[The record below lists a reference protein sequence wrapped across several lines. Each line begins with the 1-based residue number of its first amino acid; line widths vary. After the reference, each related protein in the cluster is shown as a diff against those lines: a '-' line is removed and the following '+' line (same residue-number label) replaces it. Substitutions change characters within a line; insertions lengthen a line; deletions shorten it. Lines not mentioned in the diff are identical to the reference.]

1 MSERRG
7 MLRNLHFK
15 GHSATAPRLLK
26 IRVPAS
32 VMAGLKI
39 WSVLLVILYHFCQR
53 CIPCGISTHVEIA
66 HRALEFFIKREGNI
80 NYRQLL
86 LNHQD
91 AFQAG
96 SIYPDAFYPSI
107 CKILI
112 DFIAIGKFHD
122 VSEDTHWSPFLSA
135 SIHYITRN
143 YPQPW
148 EEATEKLVAFLFGI
162 ASHMVA
168 DVSWHSLGIDQGFLK
183 AMGEIDFHGSYSEAH
198 NVGDFGGDV
207 LSQFELDFSYLAS
220 NWYVPVKD
228 LAAIYKEFYGREIIT
243 ESTITD
249 CTYLLFLELHGERL
263 AVAKLFPA
271 YASKSPF
278 MVEKFHEYFLGGV
291 DDMVFWTN
299 NIFELTSHMLE
310 NGTSGCFLPENPLF
324 INCTREHKDNYIRNK
339 QSKHERHKNTTSLL
353 TKTLE
358 KNINYTERGVNF
370 NIESWATNS
379 LRLINRAFATKVWR
393 ALAAAG
399 QKSSKYISKPAA
411 SYFLTSPYARL
422 GWAMIPADLN
432 QDGYEDLVVGA
443 PGYSTLGRVQIGRVY
458 VVYGNQSGLPPE
470 DMDLDGKAD
479 QVLQGHQPSG
489 RFGSAL
495 AVLDFN
501 EDGVPDLAIGAPS
514 VGSQFLTYKGAVY
527 VYFGTEGRG
536 LASQPNVTITCQYS
550 YCNLGWSLLA
560 ADVDGDGNAD
570 LVVGSPYAPGG
581 GQQRGFVVAFYSYFN
596 RSDQGLLSVQDAN
609 WMVKGEEDYAWFG
622 FSLDSCQLENMTL
635 LLIGSPTWKS
645 CAGCDPVSSDVRQSV
660 GKVYGYNP
668 PSTKHWFAVTGD
680 KAMGRMGLSVA
691 SGVMS
696 VAGITRTV
704 LVVGAPTTDSL
715 SRISFISSVLH
726 QAGLVL
732 VYDLTDSTKP
742 SLLSTFSGD
751 RRFSRFG
758 GDIYLSDL
766 DNDGL
771 DEMIVT
777 SPLRTNDMTTILF
790 GGAAGRVYIYNG
802 KQASSGNVTGHCKSW
817 ISPCPEDWAQ
827 YVLISPEE
835 LSRFGSSVITV
846 KSERKKEVVVA
857 AERSSAKARLGG
869 RLFVYSL

>member
-1 MSERRG
+1 
-7 MLRNLHFK
+7 
-15 GHSATAPRLLK
+15 
-26 IRVPAS
+26 
-32 VMAGLKI
+32 MAGLKI
-39 WSVLLVILYHFCQR
+39 WSVLLVILHHFCQR
-53 CIPCGISTHVEIA
+53 CIPSGISTHVEIA
-66 HRALEFFIKREGNI
+66 HRALEFFIKREGNV

-107 CKILI
+107 CKGGI
-112 DFIAIGKFHD
+112 FHD
-122 VSEDTHWSPFLSA
+122 VSEDTHWSPFLNA
-135 SIHYITRN
+135 SIHYIRRN

-148 EEATEKLVAFLFGI
+148 EEATEKLVAFLFGV

-198 NVGDFGGDV
+198 SVGDFGGDV

-228 LAAIYKEFYGREIIT
+228 LAAIYKEFYGREVIT
-243 ESTITD
+243 ESTIAD

-263 AVAKLFPA
+263 AVAKLFPT

-278 MVEKFHEYFLGGV
+278 LVEKFHEYFLGGV
-291 DDMVFWTN
+291 DDMAFWTN
-299 NIFELTSHMLE
+299 NIFELTSHMLQ

-324 INCTREHKDNYIRNK
+324 INCTREHKENYINK

-358 KNINYTERGVNF
+358 KNINYTERGVHF
-370 NIESWATNS
+370 NIQSWATNS
-379 LRLINRAFATKVWR
+379 LHLINRAFATSVWR
-393 ALAAAG
+393 ALAAAH
-399 QKSSKYISKPAA
+399 QKSSKHISKPAA

-422 GWAMIPADLN
+422 GWAMISADLN
-432 QDGYEDLVVGA
+432 QDGCEDLVVGA
-443 PGYSTLGRVQIGRVY
+443 PGYSTLGHVQIGRVY

-470 DMDLDGKAD
+470 DMDLDEKAD

-501 EDGVPDLAIGAPS
+501 VDGVPDLAIGAPS

-527 VYFGTEGRG
+527 IYFGTEGRG
-536 LASQPNVTITCQYS
+536 LASQPNITITCQYS

-560 ADVDGDGNAD
+560 ADVDGDGNGD

-581 GQQRGFVVAFYSYFN
+581 GQQRGFAVAFYSYFN
-596 RSDQGLLSVQDAN
+596 RSDEGLLSVQDAN
-609 WMVKGEEDYAWFG
+609 WMVKGEENYAWFG
-622 FSLDSCQLENMTL
+622 FSLDSCQLENITL

-645 CAGCDPVSSDVRQSV
+645 CAGCNPFSSDVRQSV

-668 PSTKHWFAVTGD
+668 PSTKRWFAVTGD
-680 KAMGRMGLSVA
+680 KAMGRMGLSLA

-704 LVVGAPTTDSL
+704 LVVGAPTADSL

-726 QAGLVL
+726 QAGLAL

-758 GDIYLSDL
+758 GDVYLSDL
-766 DNDGL
+766 DDDGL

-777 SPLRTNDMTTILF
+777 SPLRTNGITTILF

-846 KSERKKEVVVA
+846 KSEGKKEVVVA

-869 RLFVYSL
+869 RLFVYSLLKSSR

>member
-1 MSERRG
+1 
-7 MLRNLHFK
+7 
-15 GHSATAPRLLK
+15 
-26 IRVPAS
+26 
-32 VMAGLKI
+32 MAGAKI
-39 WSVLLVILYHFCQR
+39 HSLLLLILYHCCQR

-66 HRALEFFIKREGNI
+66 HRALEFFIKHEGSV

-96 SIYPDAFYPSI
+96 SIYPDAFYSPI
-107 CKILI
+107 CKRGI
-112 DFIAIGKFHD
+112 FHG
-122 VSEDTHWSPFLSA
+122 VSEDTHWSPFLKA
-135 SIHYITRN
+135 SIDYIRRN

-148 EEATEKLVAFLFGI
+148 EGATEKLVAFLFGI

-168 DVSWHSLGIDQGFLK
+168 DISWHSLGIDQGFLK

-198 NVGDFGGDV
+198 SAGDFGGDV
-207 LSQFELDFSYLAS
+207 VSQFELDFSYLAS

-228 LAAIYKEFYGREIIT
+228 LASIYKEFYGEEIIT

-263 AVAKLFPA
+263 AVGKLFPT

-278 MVEKFHEYFLGGV
+278 LVENLHEYFLGGV
-291 DDMVFWTN
+291 DDMAFWTN

-310 NGTSGCFLPENPLF
+310 NGTSGCYLPENPLF
-324 INCTREHKDNYIRNK
+324 INCKEEHKDNHINK
-339 QSKHERHKNTTSLL
+339 QSKHGHHKNRTSLL
-353 TKTLE
+353 TETLE
-358 KNINYTERGVNF
+358 KNINYTERGVHF
-370 NIESWATNS
+370 NIQSWATNS
-379 LRLINRAFATKVWR
+379 LRLINRIVWR
-393 ALAAAG
+393 ALAATQ
-399 QKSSKYISKPAA
+399 QKSSKNIFKPAA

-422 GWAMIPADLN
+422 GWAMISADLN

-443 PGYSTLGRVQIGRVY
+443 PGYSTMGHVQIGRVY

-470 DMDLDGKAD
+470 DMDLDRKAD
-479 QVLQGHQPSG
+479 QVLQGHQLSG

-596 RSDQGLLSVQDAN
+596 RSDQGTLSVQDAN
-609 WMVKGEEDYAWFG
+609 WMVEGEENYAWFG
-622 FSLDSCQLENMTL
+622 FSLDSCQLENITL

-645 CAGCDPVSSDVRQSV
+645 CASCNPFSSDVRQSV

-668 PSTKHWFAVTGD
+668 PSTERWFAVTGE
-680 KAMGRMGLSVA
+680 KEMGRMGLSLA

-696 VAGITRTV
+696 VAGTARRV
-704 LVVGAPTTDSL
+704 LVVGAPTADSL
-715 SRISFISSVLH
+715 SRMSFMSSVLH
-726 QAGLVL
+726 QAGLAL

-742 SLLSTFSGD
+742 ALLSTFSGD

-758 GDIYLSDL
+758 GDVYLSDL

-777 SPLRTNDMTTILF
+777 SPLRTNGIMMLF

-802 KQASSGNVTGHCKSW
+802 KQASWGNVTGHCKSW
-817 ISPCPEDWAQ
+817 VSPCPEDWAQ

-835 LSRFGSSVITV
+835 QSRFGSSVITV

>member
-1 MSERRG
+1 MS
-7 MLRNLHFK
+7 LFLPFI
-15 GHSATAPRLLK
+15 SLL
-26 IRVPAS
+26 
-32 VMAGLKI
+32 L
-39 WSVLLVILYHFCQR
+39 ILSNVCQ
-53 CIPCGISTHVEIA
+53 CYA
-66 HRALEFFIKREGNI
+66 W
-80 NYRQLL
+80 LL

-107 CKILI
+107 CKSGI
-112 DFIAIGKFHD
+112 FHD
-122 VSEDTHWSPFLSA
+122 VSEDTHWTPFLNA
-135 SIHYITRN
+135 SIHYIRRN
-143 YPQPW
+143 YPHPW
-148 EEATEKLVAFLFGI
+148 EVATEKLVAFLFGI

-198 NVGDFGGDV
+198 NVGDFGNV
-207 LSQFELDFSYLAS
+207 SVY
-220 NWYVPVKD
+220 

-243 ESTITD
+243 ESTIID
-249 CTYLLFLELHGERL
+249 CTYLLFLELVL
-263 AVAKLFPA
+263 L
-271 YASKSPF
+271 
-278 MVEKFHEYFLGGV
+278 KFHEYFLGGV
-291 DDMVFWTN
+291 DDMAFWTN
-299 NIFELTSHMLE
+299 NIFELTSYMLE
-310 NGTSGCFLPENPLF
+310 NGTSDCFLPENPLF
-324 INCTREHKDNYIRNK
+324 INCTSEHKDNYI
-339 QSKHERHKNTTSLL
+339 TSLL
-353 TKTLE
+353 TETHE
-358 KNINYTERGVNF
+358 KNINYTERGVHF
-370 NIESWATNS
+370 NMQPWSF
-379 LRLINRAFATKVWR
+379 RLLNRAFRTNVWR
-393 ALAAAG
+393 ATH
-399 QKSSKYISKPAA
+399 QKSSNHIYKPAA

-422 GWAMIPADLN
+422 GWAMISADLN

-443 PGYSTLGRVQIGRVY
+443 PGYSTLGHFQIGRVY
-458 VVYGNQSGLPPE
+458 VVYGNHSGLPPE
-470 DMDLDGKAD
+470 DMDLDEKAD
-479 QVLQGHQPSG
+479 QILQGHQPSG

-501 EDGVPDLAIGAPS
+501 EDGVSDLAIGAPS

-596 RSDQGLLSVQDAN
+596 RSEQALLSAHDAN
-609 WMVKGEEDYAWFG
+609 WMVKGEENYAWFG
-622 FSLDSCQLENMTL
+622 FSLDSCQLENITL
-635 LLIGSPTWKS
+635 LLVGSPTWKS
-645 CAGCDPVSSDVRQSV
+645 CASPFSSDVKQSV

-668 PSTKHWFAVTGD
+668 PSTKLWLTVTGD
-680 KAMGRMGLSVA
+680 KAMGRMGLSLA

-696 VAGITRTV
+696 VAGTTRTV
-704 LVVGAPTTDSL
+704 LVVGAPTADSL
-715 SRISFISSVLH
+715 SRISFISSVLL
-726 QAGLVL
+726 QAGLTL

-751 RRFSRFG
+751 RRFSHFG
-758 GDIYLSDL
+758 GDIHLSDL

-777 SPLRTNDMTTILF
+777 SPLRTNAITTILF

-802 KQASSGNVTGHCKSW
+802 KQASSGNVTQHCKSLV
-817 ISPCPEDWAQ
+817 SPCPEDWAQ

-846 KSERKKEVVVA
+846 KSERKVRKTTGFDCFG
-857 AERSSAKARLGG
+857 SSFYLTCIC
-869 RLFVYSL
+869 

>member
-1 MSERRG
+1 MALWLEGGLSEEALPLQG
-7 MLRNLHFK
+7 
-15 GHSATAPRLLK
+15 LLSDPQSSMELWRS
-26 IRVPAS
+26 IVRFIVNMNFEDLGP
-32 VMAGLKI
+32 
-39 WSVLLVILYHFCQR
+39 
-53 CIPCGISTHVEIA
+53 P
-66 HRALEFFIKREGNI
+66 HRALEFFIKHERNV

-107 CKILI
+107 CKSGI
-112 DFIAIGKFHD
+112 FHD
-122 VSEDTHWSPFLSA
+122 VSEDTHWTPFLNA
-135 SIHYITRN
+135 SIHFIRRN
-143 YPQPW
+143 YAQPW
-148 EEATEKLVAFLFGI
+148 EVATEKLVAFLFGI

-207 LSQFELDFSYLAS
+207 LSQFELDFSYLALS
-220 NWYVPVKD
+220 WYVPVKD

-263 AVAKLFPA
+263 VVGKLFPT

-278 MVEKFHEYFLGGV
+278 LVEKFHEYFLGGV
-291 DDMVFWTN
+291 DDMAFWTN

-324 INCTREHKDNYIRNK
+324 INCTSEHKDNYIRNK
-339 QSKHERHKNTTSLL
+339 QSKHEHQKNRTSLL
-353 TKTLE
+353 TETHE
-358 KNINYTERGVNF
+358 KNINYTERGVHF
-370 NIESWATNS
+370 NIQPWVKNS
-379 LRLINRAFATKVWR
+379 LRLLNRAFRTNVWR
-393 ALAAAG
+393 ATH
-399 QKSSKYISKPAA
+399 QKSSNHIYKPAA

-422 GWAMIPADLN
+422 GWAMISADLN

-443 PGYSTLGRVQIGRVY
+443 PGYSSLGRFQIGRVY

-470 DMDLDGKAD
+470 DVDLDEKAD
-479 QVLQGHQPSG
+479 QILQGHQPSG

-501 EDGVPDLAIGAPS
+501 EDGVSDLAIGAPS

-536 LASQPNVTITCQYS
+536 LASQPNITITCQYS

-596 RSDQGLLSVQDAN
+596 RSEQGLLSVQDAN
-609 WMVKGEEDYAWFG
+609 WMVKGEENYAWFG
-622 FSLDSCQLENMTL
+622 FSLDSCQLENITL

-645 CAGCDPVSSDVRQSV
+645 CASCNPFSSDVRQSV

-668 PSTKHWFAVTGD
+668 PSTKLWFAVTGD
-680 KAMGRMGLSVA
+680 KAMGRMGLSLA

-696 VAGITRTV
+696 MAGITRTV
-704 LVVGAPTTDSL
+704 LVVGAPTADSL
-715 SRISFISSVLH
+715 SRISFISSVLL

-732 VYDLTDSTKP
+732 VYDLTNSTKP
-742 SLLSTFSGD
+742 SLLSAFSGD

-758 GDIYLSDL
+758 GDIHLSDL

-777 SPLRTNDMTTILF
+777 SPLRTNAITTILF

-802 KQASSGNVTGHCKSW
+802 KQASSGNVTRHCKSLV
-817 ISPCPEDWAQ
+817 SPCPEDWAQ

-869 RLFVYSL
+869 RLFIYSL

>member
-1 MSERRG
+1 
-7 MLRNLHFK
+7 
-15 GHSATAPRLLK
+15 
-26 IRVPAS
+26 
-32 VMAGLKI
+32 MAGLKI
-39 WSVLLVILYHFCQR
+39 WSVFLIIQYHFCQR
-53 CIPCGISTHVEIA
+53 CIPCGISTHIEIA
-66 HRALEFFIKREGNI
+66 HRALEFFIKNEGSV

-96 SIYPDAFYPSI
+96 SIYPDAFYSPV
-107 CKILI
+107 CKGGI
-112 DFIAIGKFHD
+112 FHD
-122 VSEDTHWSPFLSA
+122 VSEDTHWSPFLKA
-135 SIHYITRN
+135 SIQYIRRN

-198 NVGDFGGDV
+198 SAGDFGGDV
-207 LSQFELDFSYLAS
+207 VSQFELDFSYLAS

-228 LAAIYKEFYGREIIT
+228 LAAIYKEFYGKEIVS

-249 CTYLLFLELHGERL
+249 CAFLLYLELHGERL
-263 AVAKLFPA
+263 AVAKLFPR

-278 MVEKFHEYFLGGV
+278 LVEKFHEYFLGGV
-291 DDMVFWTN
+291 DDMAFWTN
-299 NIFELTSHMLE
+299 NIFEMTSHMIE
-310 NGTSGCFLPENPLF
+310 NGTSGCYLPENPLF
-324 INCTREHKDNYIRNK
+324 INCTKEHRDNHINK

-353 TKTLE
+353 TESLE
-358 KNINYTERGVNF
+358 KNINYTERGVHF
-370 NIESWATNS
+370 NVQSWATNS
-379 LRLINRAFATKVWR
+379 LRLINRAFRTNIWR
-393 ALAAAG
+393 ALAATH
-399 QKSSKYISKPAA
+399 QKSSKHISKPAA

-422 GWAMIPADLN
+422 GWAMISADLN

-443 PGYSTLGRVQIGRVY
+443 PGYSTMGHVQIGRVY
-458 VVYGNQSGLPPE
+458 VVYCNQSGLPRE

-501 EDGVPDLAIGAPS
+501 VDGVPDLAIGAPS

-536 LASQPNVTITCQYS
+536 LASQPNVTITCQDS

-560 ADVDGDGNAD
+560 ADVDADGNAD

-596 RSDQGLLSVQDAN
+596 RSGQEFLSVQDAN
-609 WMVKGEEDYAWFG
+609 WMVQGEENYAWFG
-622 FSLDSCQLENMTL
+622 FSLDSCQLENITL

-645 CAGCDPVSSDVRQSV
+645 CASCNPFSSDARQRV

-668 PSTKHWFAVTGD
+668 PSTERWFAVTGD
-680 KAMGRMGLSVA
+680 KEMSRMGLSLA

-696 VAGITRTV
+696 VAGNTRRV
-704 LVVGAPTTDSL
+704 LVVGAPTADSL
-715 SRISFISSVLH
+715 QRISFMSSVLH
-726 QAGLVL
+726 QAGLAL
-732 VYDLTDSTKP
+732 VYDLTDSTRP

-751 RRFSRFG
+751 RRFSHFG

-771 DEMIVT
+771 DEMMVT
-777 SPLRTNDMTTILF
+777 SPLRANGISSILF

-835 LSRFGSSVITV
+835 LSRFGSSVISV
-846 KSERKKEVVVA
+846 KSESKKEVVVA
-857 AERSSAKARLGG
+857 AERSSARARLGG

>member
-1 MSERRG
+1 
-7 MLRNLHFK
+7 
-15 GHSATAPRLLK
+15 
-26 IRVPAS
+26 
-32 VMAGLKI
+32 MAGLKI
-39 WSVLLVILYHFCQR
+39 WSVFLIILYHFCQR
-53 CIPCGISTHVEIA
+53 CIPCGISTHIEIA
-66 HRALEFFIKREGNI
+66 HRALEFFIKNEGSV

-96 SIYPDAFYPSI
+96 SIYPDAFYSPV
-107 CKILI
+107 CKAGI
-112 DFIAIGKFHD
+112 FHD
-122 VSEDTHWSPFLSA
+122 VSEDTHWSPFLKA
-135 SIHYITRN
+135 SIQYIRRN

-198 NVGDFGGDV
+198 SAGDFGGDV
-207 LSQFELDFSYLAS
+207 VSHFELDFSYLAS

-228 LAAIYKEFYGREIIT
+228 LAAIYKEFYGKEIIT

-249 CTYLLFLELHGERL
+249 CTFLLYLELHGERL
-263 AVAKLFPA
+263 AVSKLFPR
-271 YASKSPF
+271 YASKSAF
-278 MVEKFHEYFLGGV
+278 LVEKFHEYFLGGV
-291 DDMVFWTN
+291 DDMAFWTN
-299 NIFELTSHMLE
+299 NIFEMTSHMLE
-310 NGTSGCFLPENPLF
+310 NGTSGCYLPENPLF
-324 INCTREHKDNYIRNK
+324 INCTKEHRDNHINK
-339 QSKHERHKNTTSLL
+339 QSKHEHHKNTTSLL
-353 TKTLE
+353 TESLE
-358 KNINYTERGVNF
+358 KNINYTERGVHF
-370 NIESWATNS
+370 NMQSWATNS
-379 LRLINRAFATKVWR
+379 LRLMNRPFTTNIWR
-393 ALAAAG
+393 ALAATH
-399 QKSSKYISKPAA
+399 QKSSKHISKPVA

-422 GWAMIPADLN
+422 GWAMISADLN

-443 PGYSTLGRVQIGRVY
+443 PGYSTMGRVQIGRVY
-458 VVYGNQSGLPPE
+458 VVYCNQSGLPRE

-527 VYFGTEGRG
+527 VYFGSEGRG
-536 LASQPNVTITCQYS
+536 LASQPNVTITCQDS

-560 ADVDGDGNAD
+560 ADVDGNGNAD

-596 RSDQGLLSVQDAN
+596 RSDQEFLSVQDAN
-609 WMVKGEEDYAWFG
+609 WMVQGEENYAWFG
-622 FSLDSCQLENMTL
+622 FSLDRCQLENVTL

-645 CAGCDPVSSDVRQSV
+645 CARCNPFSSDAGQSV

-668 PSTKHWFAVTGD
+668 PSTERWFEVTGD
-680 KAMGRMGLSVA
+680 KEMSRMGLSLA

-696 VAGITRTV
+696 VAGNTRRV
-704 LVVGAPTTDSL
+704 LVVGAPTADSL
-715 SRISFISSVLH
+715 YRISFMSSVLH
-726 QAGLVL
+726 QAGLAL

-742 SLLSTFSGD
+742 SLLSTLSGD

-777 SPLRTNDMTTILF
+777 SPLRTNSISSILF

-802 KQASSGNVTGHCKSW
+802 KQASSGNVTGHCRSW

-835 LSRFGSSVITV
+835 LSRFGSSVISV
-846 KSERKKEVVVA
+846 KSESKKEVVVA

>member
-1 MSERRG
+1 
-7 MLRNLHFK
+7 
-15 GHSATAPRLLK
+15 
-26 IRVPAS
+26 
-32 VMAGLKI
+32 MAGLKI
-39 WSVLLVILYHFCQR
+39 WSILLVILYHFCQR

-66 HRALEFFIKREGNI
+66 HRALEFFIKREGNV

-96 SIYPDAFYPSI
+96 SVYPDAFYPSI
-107 CKILI
+107 CKS
-112 DFIAIGKFHD
+112 GKFHD

-135 SIHYITRN
+135 SIQYIARN

-278 MVEKFHEYFLGGV
+278 LVEKFHEYFLGGV
-291 DDMVFWTN
+291 DDMAFWTN

-324 INCTREHKDNYIRNK
+324 INCTREHKDNYVRNK

-393 ALAAAG
+393 VLAAAD
-399 QKSSKYISKPAA
+399 QKSSKHISKPAA

-458 VVYGNQSGLPPE
+458 VIYGNQSGLPPE

-622 FSLDSCQLENMTL
+622 FSLDSCQLENITL

-645 CAGCDPVSSDVRQSV
+645 CAGCDPFSSDVRQSV

-668 PSTKHWFAVTGD
+668 PSTKQWFAVTGD

-726 QAGLVL
+726 QAGHALL
-732 VYDLTDSTKP
+732 YDLTDSTRP

-835 LSRFGSSVITV
+835 LSRFGSSIITV

>member
-1 MSERRG
+1 
-7 MLRNLHFK
+7 
-15 GHSATAPRLLK
+15 
-26 IRVPAS
+26 
-32 VMAGLKI
+32 MAGLKI
-39 WSVLLVILYHFCQR
+39 WSVLLVILHQFCQR
-53 CIPCGISTHVEIA
+53 CITSGISTHVEIA
-66 HRALEFFIKREGNI
+66 HRALEFFTKRDGSV

-107 CKILI
+107 CKSGI
-112 DFIAIGKFHD
+112 FHD
-122 VSEDTHWSPFLSA
+122 VSEDTHWSPFLNA
-135 SIHYITRN
+135 SIHYIRRN

-148 EEATEKLVAFLFGI
+148 EEATKKLVAFLFGI

-263 AVAKLFPA
+263 AVAKLFPT

-278 MVEKFHEYFLGGV
+278 LVEKFHEYFLGGV
-291 DDMVFWTN
+291 DDMAFWTN

-324 INCTREHKDNYIRNK
+324 INCTREHKDSYVKK
-339 QSKHERHKNTTSLL
+339 QSKNERQKNTTSLL

-358 KNINYTERGVNF
+358 KNINYTERGVHF
-370 NIESWATNS
+370 SIQSWATNS
-379 LRLINRAFATKVWR
+379 LHLINRAFATSVWT
-393 ALAAAG
+393 ALAATH

-422 GWAMIPADLN
+422 GWAMISADLN

-443 PGYSTLGRVQIGRVY
+443 PGYSTLGRVQIGQVY

-470 DMDLDGKAD
+470 DMDLDEKAD

-501 EDGVPDLAIGAPS
+501 EDGMPDLAIGAPS

-536 LASQPNVTITCQYS
+536 VASQPNVTITCQYS

-570 LVVGSPYAPGG
+570 LVVGSPYAPAG

-596 RSDQGLLSVQDAN
+596 RSGQGLLSVEDAN
-609 WMVKGEEDYAWFG
+609 WMVKGEENYAWFG
-622 FSLDSCQLENMTL
+622 FSLDSCQLENVTL

-645 CAGCDPVSSDVRQSV
+645 CAGCNRFSSSARQSV
-660 GKVYGYNP
+660 GKVYGYNL
-668 PSTKHWFAVTGD
+668 PSTKRWFAVTGD
-680 KAMGRMGLSVA
+680 KVMGRMGLSLA

-696 VAGITRTV
+696 VAGIIRTV
-704 LVVGAPTTDSL
+704 LVVGAPTADSL

-726 QAGLVL
+726 QAGLAL

-758 GDIYLSDL
+758 GDVYLSDL

-771 DEMIVT
+771 DEMLVT
-777 SPLRTNDMTTILF
+777 SPLRTNDITTILF

-835 LSRFGSSVITV
+835 LSRFGSAVITV
-846 KSERKKEVVVA
+846 KSEQKKEVIVA

>member
-1 MSERRG
+1 
-7 MLRNLHFK
+7 
-15 GHSATAPRLLK
+15 
-26 IRVPAS
+26 
-32 VMAGLKI
+32 MAGLKI
-39 WSVLLVILYHFCQR
+39 WSVLLVTLYLFCQR
-53 CIPCGISTHVEIA
+53 CIPSGISTHVEIA
-66 HRALEFFIKREGNI
+66 HRALEFFIKHEGNV

-107 CKILI
+107 CKSGI
-112 DFIAIGKFHD
+112 FHD

-135 SIHYITRN
+135 SIHYIRRN

-263 AVAKLFPA
+263 AVAKLFPT

-278 MVEKFHEYFLGGV
+278 LVEKFHEYFLGGV
-291 DDMVFWTN
+291 DDMAFWTN

-310 NGTSGCFLPENPLF
+310 NGTSGCSLPENPLF
-324 INCTREHKDNYIRNK
+324 INCTREHKDSYGNK
-339 QSKHERHKNTTSLL
+339 QSKNERHKNATSLL

-358 KNINYTERGVNF
+358 KNINYTERGVHF
-370 NIESWATNS
+370 NIQSWATNS
-379 LRLINRAFATKVWR
+379 LHLINRAFAANVWR
-393 ALAAAG
+393 TLAATH

-422 GWAMIPADLN
+422 GWAMISADLN

-458 VVYGNQSGLPPE
+458 VVYGNQSGLPPK

-501 EDGVPDLAIGAPS
+501 EDGAPDLAVGAPS

-536 LASQPNVTITCQYS
+536 LASQPNVTVTCQYS

-560 ADVDGDGNAD
+560 ADIDGDGNAD

-596 RSDQGLLSVQDAN
+596 RSDQGLLAVEDAN
-609 WMVKGEEDYAWFG
+609 WMVKGEENYAWFG
-622 FSLDSCQLENMTL
+622 FSLASCQLENMTL

-645 CAGCDPVSSDVRQSV
+645 CAGCHPFSSGVRQSV

-668 PSTKHWFAVTGD
+668 PSTKPWFAVTGD
-680 KAMGRMGLSVA
+680 KAMGRMGLSLA

-704 LVVGAPTTDSL
+704 LAVGAPTADGL
-715 SRISFISSVLH
+715 SRISFISSVLQ
-726 QAGLVL
+726 QAGLAL

-758 GDIYLSDL
+758 GDVYLSDL

-777 SPLRTNDMTTILF
+777 SPLRTNSITTILF

-802 KQASSGNVTGHCKSW
+802 KQASSGNVTGHCESW

-827 YVLISPEE
+827 YVLTSPEE

-869 RLFVYSL
+869 RLFLYWL

>member
-1 MSERRG
+1 
-7 MLRNLHFK
+7 
-15 GHSATAPRLLK
+15 
-26 IRVPAS
+26 
-32 VMAGLKI
+32 MAGLKI
-39 WSVLLVILYHFCQR
+39 WSVFLIILYHFCQR
-53 CIPCGISTHVEIA
+53 CIPCGISTHIEIA
-66 HRALEFFIKREGNI
+66 HRALEFFIKNEGSV

-96 SIYPDAFYPSI
+96 SIYPDAFYSPV
-107 CKILI
+107 CKAGI
-112 DFIAIGKFHD
+112 FHD
-122 VSEDTHWSPFLSA
+122 VSEDTHWSPFLKA
-135 SIHYITRN
+135 SIQYIRRN

-198 NVGDFGGDV
+198 SAGDFGGDV
-207 LSQFELDFSYLAS
+207 VSHFELEFSYLAS

-228 LAAIYKEFYGREIIT
+228 LAAIYKEFYGKEIIT

-249 CTYLLFLELHGERL
+249 CTFLLYLELHGERL
-263 AVAKLFPA
+263 AVAKLFPR

-278 MVEKFHEYFLGGV
+278 LVEKFHEYFLGGV
-291 DDMVFWTN
+291 DDMAFWTN
-299 NIFELTSHMLE
+299 NIFEMTSHMLE
-310 NGTSGCFLPENPLF
+310 NGTSGCYLPENPLF
-324 INCTREHKDNYIRNK
+324 INCTKEHRDNHIRNK

-353 TKTLE
+353 TESLE
-358 KNINYTERGVNF
+358 KNINYTERGVHF
-370 NIESWATNS
+370 NMQSWATNS
-379 LRLINRAFATKVWR
+379 LRLMNRAFTTNIWR
-393 ALAAAG
+393 ALAATH
-399 QKSSKYISKPAA
+399 QKSSKHISKPVA

-422 GWAMIPADLN
+422 GWAMISADLN

-443 PGYSTLGRVQIGRVY
+443 PGYSTMGHVQIGRVY
-458 VVYGNQSGLPPE
+458 VVYCNQSGLPRE

-527 VYFGTEGRG
+527 VYFGSEGRG
-536 LASQPNVTITCQYS
+536 LASQPNVTITCQDS

-596 RSDQGLLSVQDAN
+596 RSDQEFLSVQDAN
-609 WMVKGEEDYAWFG
+609 WMVQGEENYAWFG
-622 FSLDSCQLENMTL
+622 FSLDRCQLENTTL

-645 CAGCDPVSSDVRQSV
+645 CARCNPFSSDARQSV

-668 PSTKHWFAVTGD
+668 PSTERWFAVTGD
-680 KAMGRMGLSVA
+680 KEMSRMGLSLA

-696 VAGITRTV
+696 VAGNTRRV
-704 LVVGAPTTDSL
+704 LVVGAPTADSL
-715 SRISFISSVLH
+715 YRISFMSSVLH
-726 QAGLVL
+726 QAGLAL

-742 SLLSTFSGD
+742 SLLSTLSGD

-777 SPLRTNDMTTILF
+777 SPLRTNSISSILF

-802 KQASSGNVTGHCKSW
+802 KQASSGNVTGHCRSW

-835 LSRFGSSVITV
+835 LSRFGSSVISV
-846 KSERKKEVVVA
+846 KSESKKEVVVA

>member
-1 MSERRG
+1 
-7 MLRNLHFK
+7 
-15 GHSATAPRLLK
+15 
-26 IRVPAS
+26 
-32 VMAGLKI
+32 MAGLKS

-53 CIPCGISTHVEIA
+53 CIPSGISTHVEIA
-66 HRALEFFIKREGNI
+66 HRALEFFIKHEGNV

-107 CKILI
+107 CKSGI
-112 DFIAIGKFHD
+112 FHD
-122 VSEDTHWSPFLSA
+122 VSEDTHWSPFLST
-135 SIHYITRN
+135 SIHYIRRN

-148 EEATEKLVAFLFGI
+148 DAATEKLVAFLFGI

-183 AMGEIDFHGSYSEAH
+183 AMGEIDFRGSYSEAH

-207 LSQFELDFSYLAS
+207 VSQFELDFSYLAS
-220 NWYVPVKD
+220 KWYVPVKD

-263 AVAKLFPA
+263 AVAKLFPT

-278 MVEKFHEYFLGGV
+278 LVEKFHEYFLGGV
-291 DDMVFWTN
+291 DDMAFWTN

-324 INCTREHKDNYIRNK
+324 INCTREPTDSYIRNK
-339 QSKHERHKNTTSLL
+339 QSKNERHKNRTSLL

-358 KNINYTERGVNF
+358 KNINYTERGVHF
-370 NIESWATNS
+370 NIQSWATNS
-379 LRLINRAFATKVWR
+379 LHLINRAFSTNVWR
-393 ALAAAG
+393 ALAATQ

-422 GWAMIPADLN
+422 GWAMISADLN
-432 QDGYEDLVVGA
+432 RDGYEDVVVGA
-443 PGYSTLGRVQIGRVY
+443 PGYSTLGCVQIGRVY

-501 EDGVPDLAIGAPS
+501 DDGVPDLAIGAPS

-536 LASQPNVTITCQYS
+536 LSSQPNVTITCQYS

-596 RSDQGLLSVQDAN
+596 RSDQGLLSVEDAN
-609 WMVKGEEDYAWFG
+609 WMVKGEENYAWFG
-622 FSLDSCQLENMTL
+622 FSLDSCQLENITL
-635 LLIGSPTWKS
+635 LLIGSPTWKN
-645 CAGCDPVSSDVRQSV
+645 CAGCNPFSSDVRQSV

-680 KAMGRMGLSVA
+680 KEMGRMGLSLA

-704 LVVGAPTTDSL
+704 LVVGAPTADSL
-715 SRISFISSVLH
+715 SRVSFISSVLH
-726 QAGLVL
+726 QAGLAL
-732 VYDLTDSTKP
+732 VYDLTGSTKP

-758 GDIYLSDL
+758 GDVYLSDL

-771 DEMIVT
+771 DEMIVA
-777 SPLRTNDMTTILF
+777 SPLRTNGITTIVF

-817 ISPCPEDWAQ
+817 MSPCPEDWAQ

-835 LSRFGSSVITV
+835 LSRFGSSIITV

>member
-1 MSERRG
+1 
-7 MLRNLHFK
+7 
-15 GHSATAPRLLK
+15 
-26 IRVPAS
+26 
-32 VMAGLKI
+32 MAGLKI
-39 WSVLLVILYHFCQR
+39 WSVFLIILYHFCQR
-53 CIPCGISTHVEIA
+53 CIPCGISTHIEIA
-66 HRALEFFIKREGNI
+66 HRALEFFIKNEGSV

-96 SIYPDAFYPSI
+96 SIYPDAFYSPV
-107 CKILI
+107 CKAGI
-112 DFIAIGKFHD
+112 FHD
-122 VSEDTHWSPFLSA
+122 VSEDTHWSPFLKA
-135 SIHYITRN
+135 SIQYIRRN

-198 NVGDFGGDV
+198 SAGDFGGDV
-207 LSQFELDFSYLAS
+207 VSHFELEFSYLAS

-228 LAAIYKEFYGREIIT
+228 LAAIYKEFYGKEIIT

-249 CTYLLFLELHGERL
+249 CTFLLYLELHGERL
-263 AVAKLFPA
+263 AVAKLFPR

-278 MVEKFHEYFLGGV
+278 LVEKFHEYFLGGV
-291 DDMVFWTN
+291 DDMAFWTN
-299 NIFELTSHMLE
+299 NIFEMTSHMLE
-310 NGTSGCFLPENPLF
+310 NGTSGCYLPENPLF
-324 INCTREHKDNYIRNK
+324 INCTKEHRDNHINK

-353 TKTLE
+353 TESLE
-358 KNINYTERGVNF
+358 KNINYTERGVHF
-370 NIESWATNS
+370 NMQSWATNS
-379 LRLINRAFATKVWR
+379 LRLMNRAFTTNIWR
-393 ALAAAG
+393 ALAATH
-399 QKSSKYISKPAA
+399 QKSSKHISKPVA

-422 GWAMIPADLN
+422 GWAMISADLN

-443 PGYSTLGRVQIGRVY
+443 PGYSTMGHVQIGRVY
-458 VVYGNQSGLPPE
+458 VVYCNQSGLPRE

-527 VYFGTEGRG
+527 VYFGSEGRG
-536 LASQPNVTITCQYS
+536 LASQPNVTITCQDS

-596 RSDQGLLSVQDAN
+596 RSDQEFLSVQDAN
-609 WMVKGEEDYAWFG
+609 WMVQGEENYAWFG
-622 FSLDSCQLENMTL
+622 FSLDRCQLENTTL

-645 CAGCDPVSSDVRQSV
+645 CARCNPFSSDARQSV

-668 PSTKHWFAVTGD
+668 PSTERWFAVTGD
-680 KAMGRMGLSVA
+680 KEMSRMGLSLA

-696 VAGITRTV
+696 VAGNTRRV
-704 LVVGAPTTDSL
+704 LVVGAPTADSL
-715 SRISFISSVLH
+715 YRISFMSSVLH
-726 QAGLVL
+726 QAGLAL

-742 SLLSTFSGD
+742 SLLSTLSGD

-777 SPLRTNDMTTILF
+777 SPLRTNSISSILF

-802 KQASSGNVTGHCKSW
+802 KQASSGNVTGHCRSW

-835 LSRFGSSVITV
+835 LSRFGSSVISV
-846 KSERKKEVVVA
+846 KSESKKEVVVA

>member
-1 MSERRG
+1 IS
-7 MLRNLHFK
+7 
-15 GHSATAPRLLK
+15 
-26 IRVPAS
+26 I
-32 VMAGLKI
+32 MAGLKI
-39 WSVLLVILYHFCQR
+39 WSVLMVILYSFCQR
-53 CIPCGISTHVEIA
+53 CISSGISTH
-66 HRALEFFIKREGNI
+66 
-80 NYRQLL
+80 LL

-107 CKILI
+107 CKNGI
-112 DFIAIGKFHD
+112 FHD
-122 VSEDTHWSPFLSA
+122 VSEDTHWSPFLNA
-135 SIHYITRN
+135 SIHYIRRN

-183 AMGEIDFHGSYSEAH
+183 AMGEVSLHYFVDVTG
-198 NVGDFGGDV
+198 VDRGDV

-228 LAAIYKEFYGREIIT
+228 LASIYQEFYGREIIT
-243 ESTITD
+243 EGTITD

-263 AVAKLFPA
+263 AVAKLFPR

-278 MVEKFHEYFLGGV
+278 LVEKFHEYFLGGV
-291 DDMVFWTN
+291 DDMAFWTN
-299 NIFELTSHMLE
+299 NIFELTSQMLE
-310 NGTSGCFLPENPLF
+310 NGTRY
-324 INCTREHKDNYIRNK
+324 NCVSCNMKCSTQ
-339 QSKHERHKNTTSLL
+339 QSKNEHHKNTTSLL
-353 TKTLE
+353 PNTLE
-358 KNINYTERGVNF
+358 KKIKYTERGVHF
-370 NIESWATNS
+370 DIQSWATNS
-379 LRLINRAFATKVWR
+379 LQYINRAFAKNVWR
-393 ALAAAG
+393 VLASTH
-399 QKSSKYISKPAA
+399 QESSKYISKPAA

-422 GWAMIPADLN
+422 GWAMISADLN
-432 QDGYEDLVVGA
+432 QDGYEDLVAGA
-443 PGYSTLGRVQIGRVY
+443 PGYSTLGHIQIGRVY
-458 VVYGNQSGLPPE
+458 IVYGNHSGLPPE

-479 QVLQGHQPSG
+479 EVLEGHQPSG

-501 EDGVPDLAIGAPS
+501 EDGVLDLAIGAPS

-527 VYFGTEGRG
+527 VYFGSKGRG
-536 LASQPNVTITCQYS
+536 LPSQPNVTITCQYS

-560 ADVDGDGNAD
+560 ADTDGDGNAD
-570 LVVGSPYAPGG
+570 LVVGSPYAPGT
-581 GQQRGFVVAFYSYFN
+581 GQQRGFVAAFHSHFN
-596 RSDQGLLSVQDAN
+596 RSDQGLLSVEDAD
-609 WMVKGEEDYAWFG
+609 WMVKGEENYAWFG
-622 FSLDSCQLENMTL
+622 FSLDSCQVENITL

-645 CAGCDPVSSDVRQSV
+645 CVGCVVNDCFISPLSC
-660 GKVYGYNP
+660 P
-668 PSTKHWFAVTGD
+668 TL
-680 KAMGRMGLSVA
+680 AMGRMGLSLA

-696 VAGITRTV
+696 VTGINRKV

-726 QAGLVL
+726 QAGVAL

-758 GDIYLSDL
+758 GDICLSDL

-777 SPLRTNDMTTILF
+777 SPLRTNDITTVLF

-817 ISPCPEDWAQ
+817 ISPCPEDW
-827 YVLISPEE
+827 V
-835 LSRFGSSVITV
+835 RNH
-846 KSERKKEVVVA
+846 KSEIMKEVVVA

>member
-1 MSERRG
+1 
-7 MLRNLHFK
+7 
-15 GHSATAPRLLK
+15 
-26 IRVPAS
+26 
-32 VMAGLKI
+32 MAGLKI
-39 WSVLLVILYHFCQR
+39 WSVLLVILHHFCQR
-53 CIPCGISTHVEIA
+53 CIPSGISTHVEIA
-66 HRALEFFIKREGNI
+66 HRALEFFIKREGNV

-107 CKILI
+107 CKGGI
-112 DFIAIGKFHD
+112 FHD
-122 VSEDTHWSPFLSA
+122 VSEDTHWSPFLNA
-135 SIHYITRN
+135 SIHYIRRN

-148 EEATEKLVAFLFGI
+148 EEATEKLVAFLFGV

-198 NVGDFGGDV
+198 SVGDFGGDV

-228 LAAIYKEFYGREIIT
+228 LAAIYKEFYGREVIT
-243 ESTITD
+243 ESTIAD

-263 AVAKLFPA
+263 AVAKLFPT

-278 MVEKFHEYFLGGV
+278 LVEKFHEYFLGGV
-291 DDMVFWTN
+291 DDMAFWTN
-299 NIFELTSHMLE
+299 NIFELTSHMLQ

-324 INCTREHKDNYIRNK
+324 INCTREHKENYIRNK

-358 KNINYTERGVNF
+358 KNINYTERGVHF
-370 NIESWATNS
+370 NIQSWATNS
-379 LRLINRAFATKVWR
+379 LHLINRAFATSVWR
-393 ALAAAG
+393 ALAAAH
-399 QKSSKYISKPAA
+399 QKSSKHISKPAA

-422 GWAMIPADLN
+422 GWAMISADLN
-432 QDGYEDLVVGA
+432 QDGCEDLVVGA
-443 PGYSTLGRVQIGRVY
+443 PGYSTLGHVQIGRVY

-470 DMDLDGKAD
+470 DMDLDEKAD

-501 EDGVPDLAIGAPS
+501 VDGVPDLAIGAPS

-527 VYFGTEGRG
+527 IYFGTEGRG
-536 LASQPNVTITCQYS
+536 LASQPNITITCQYS

-560 ADVDGDGNAD
+560 ADVDGDGNGD

-596 RSDQGLLSVQDAN
+596 RSDEGLLSVQDAN
-609 WMVKGEEDYAWFG
+609 WMVKGEENYAWFG
-622 FSLDSCQLENMTL
+622 FSLDSCQLENITL

-645 CAGCDPVSSDVRQSV
+645 CAGCNPFSSDVRQSV

-668 PSTKHWFAVTGD
+668 PSTKRWFAVTGD
-680 KAMGRMGLSVA
+680 KAMGRMGLSLA

-704 LVVGAPTTDSL
+704 LVVGAPTADSL

-726 QAGLVL
+726 QAGLAL

-758 GDIYLSDL
+758 GDVYLSDL
-766 DNDGL
+766 DDDGL

-777 SPLRTNDMTTILF
+777 SPLRTNGITTILF

-846 KSERKKEVVVA
+846 KSEGKKEVVVA

-869 RLFVYSL
+869 RLFVYSLLKSSR

>member
-1 MSERRG
+1 
-7 MLRNLHFK
+7 
-15 GHSATAPRLLK
+15 
-26 IRVPAS
+26 
-32 VMAGLKI
+32 MAGLKI
-39 WSVLLVILYHFCQR
+39 WTVLLVILQHFCQR
-53 CIPCGISTHVEIA
+53 CIPGGISTHVEIA
-66 HRALEFFIKREGNI
+66 HRALEFFIKREGNV
-80 NYRQLL
+80 NYRELL
-86 LNHQD
+86 LSHQD

-96 SIYPDAFYPSI
+96 SIYPDAFYSPI
-107 CKILI
+107 CKR
-112 DFIAIGKFHD
+112 GMFHD

-135 SIHYITRN
+135 SVRYIRRN

-148 EEATEKLVAFLFGI
+148 EVATEKLVAFLFGI

-183 AMGEIDFHGSYSEAH
+183 AMGEIDFRGSYSEAH
-198 NVGDFGGDV
+198 STGDFGGDV
-207 LSQFELDFSYLAS
+207 LSQFELDFSYLAP

-228 LAAIYKEFYGREIIT
+228 LAAIYKDFYGREIIT
-243 ESTITD
+243 ESTVTD
-249 CTYLLFLELHGERL
+249 CTYLLFLELML
-263 AVAKLFPA
+263 LVSKLFPT
-271 YASKSPF
+271 YAGKSPF
-278 MVEKFHEYFLGGV
+278 LVEKFHEYFLGGV
-291 DDMVFWTN
+291 DDMAFWSN

-324 INCTREHKDNYIRNK
+324 INCTGAHRDSFVGHK
-339 QSKHERHKNTTSLL
+339 QSKHEHHKNTTSLL

-358 KNINYTERGVNF
+358 KNINYTERGVHF
-370 NIESWATNS
+370 NIQSWATNS
-379 LRLINRAFATKVWR
+379 LHLINRAFAASVWR
-393 ALAAAG
+393 ALAATHR
-399 QKSSKYISKPAA
+399 KSSKHITKPTA

-422 GWAMIPADLN
+422 GWAMISADLN
-432 QDGYEDLVVGA
+432 RDGYEDLVVGA
-443 PGYSTLGRVQIGRVY
+443 PGHSTLGRVQTGRVY
-458 VVYGNQSGLPPE
+458 VVYGNRSGLPPE

-479 QVLQGHQPSG
+479 HVLQGHQPSG

-501 EDGVPDLAIGAPS
+501 EDGMPDLAIGAPS

-527 VYFGTEGRG
+527 VYFGMEGG
-536 LASQPNVTITCQYS
+536 GFASEPNVTITCQYP

-560 ADVDGDGNAD
+560 ADLDEDGNAD

-581 GQQRGFVVAFYSYFN
+581 GQQRGFVVVFYSYFN

-609 WMVKGEEDYAWFG
+609 WMVKGEENYAWFG
-622 FSLDSCQLENMTL
+622 FSLNSCQLENTTL

-645 CAGCDPVSSDVRQSV
+645 CAGCHPFSLGDRASV

-668 PSTKHWFAVTGD
+668 PSTKPWFAVAGD
-680 KAMGRMGLSVA
+680 KAMGRMGLSLA

-696 VAGITRTV
+696 VAGVTRTV
-704 LVVGAPTTDSL
+704 VVVGAPTADGL
-715 SRISFISSVLH
+715 SRISFISSVLQ

-732 VYDLTDSTKP
+732 LYDLSNSTKP
-742 SLLSTFSGD
+742 SLLSTLSGD

-758 GDIYLSDL
+758 GAVHLSDL
-766 DNDGL
+766 DDDGL

-777 SPLRTNDMTTILF
+777 SPLRTNDQTTILF

-817 ISPCPEDWAQ
+817 TSPCPENWAQ

-835 LSRFGSSVITV
+835 LSRFGSAVITV

>member
-1 MSERRG
+1 
-7 MLRNLHFK
+7 
-15 GHSATAPRLLK
+15 
-26 IRVPAS
+26 
-32 VMAGLKI
+32 MAGLKI
-39 WSVLLVILYHFCQR
+39 WSAWLFLLYHFCQR
-53 CIPCGISTHVEIA
+53 CIPSGISTHVEIA
-66 HRALEFFIKREGNI
+66 HRALEFFIKHEGNV

-86 LNHQD
+86 LSHQD

-96 SIYPDAFYPSI
+96 SAYPDAFYPSI
-107 CKILI
+107 CKSGI
-112 DFIAIGKFHD
+112 FHD
-122 VSEDTHWSPFLSA
+122 VSEDTHWSPFLNA
-135 SIHYITRN
+135 SIQYIRRN

-148 EEATEKLVAFLFGI
+148 EGATEKLVAFLFGI

-168 DVSWHSLGIDQGFLK
+168 DVGWHSLGIDQGFLK
-183 AMGEIDFHGSYSEAH
+183 AMGEVDFNGSYSEAH
-198 NVGDFGGDV
+198 SAGDFGGDV

-220 NWYVPVKD
+220 NWYVPAKD
-228 LAAIYKEFYGREIIT
+228 LASIYKEFYGKEIIT

-263 AVAKLFPA
+263 AVGKLFPT

-278 MVEKFHEYFLGGV
+278 LVDKFHEYFLGGV
-291 DDMVFWTN
+291 DDMAFWTN
-299 NIFELTSHMLE
+299 NIFELTGHMLE

-324 INCTREHKDNYIRNK
+324 INCTRKQKDSYINK
-339 QSKHERHKNTTSLL
+339 QSKHQCHKNTASLL

-358 KNINYTERGVNF
+358 KNINYTERGVHF
-370 NIESWATNS
+370 NIQSWATTS
-379 LRLINRAFATKVWR
+379 LRLINRAFTTSVWR
-393 ALAAAG
+393 VLAATH
-399 QKSSKYISKPAA
+399 QKSSKHISKPAA

-422 GWAMIPADLN
+422 GWAMISADLN

-443 PGYSTLGRVQIGRVY
+443 PGYSTLGHIQIGRVY
-458 VVYGNQSGLPPE
+458 VIYGNQSGLPQE
-470 DMDLDGKAD
+470 DMDLDWKAD
-479 QVLQGHQPSG
+479 QILHGHQPSG

-495 AVLDFN
+495 AILDFN
-501 EDGVPDLAIGAPS
+501 EDGVLDLAVGAPS

-536 LASQPNVTITCQYS
+536 LLSQPNVTIDCQYS

-560 ADVDGDGNAD
+560 ADVDGDGSAD

-581 GQQRGFVVAFYSYFN
+581 GQQRGFVVAFYSDFIRN
-596 RSDQGLLSVQDAN
+596 EQGLLSVKDAN
-609 WMVKGEEDYAWFG
+609 WMVEGEENYAWFG
-622 FSLDSCQLENMTL
+622 FSLDSCQLENITL

-645 CAGCDPVSSDVRQSV
+645 CAGSSCNPVSLGARQSV

-668 PSTKHWFAVTGD
+668 PSTKLWFAVTGH
-680 KAMGRMGLSVA
+680 KVMGRMGLSIA

-696 VAGITRTV
+696 VAGITRMV
-704 LVVGAPTTDSL
+704 LAVGAPTADSL
-715 SRISFISSVLH
+715 SRISFMSSALH

-732 VYDLTDSTKP
+732 VYDLTDNTKP

-758 GDIYLSDL
+758 GDVYLSDL
-766 DNDGL
+766 DKDGL
-771 DEMIVT
+771 DELIVT
-777 SPLRTNDMTTILF
+777 SPLRTNSFTTILF
-790 GGAAGRVYIYNG
+790 GGAAGCVYIYNG
-802 KQASSGNVTGHCKSW
+802 KQASSGNVTGQCKSW

-827 YVLISPEE
+827 YVLTSPEE
-835 LSRFGSSVITV
+835 LSLFGSSVVTV

-869 RLFVYSL
+869 RLFVYSF

>member
-1 MSERRG
+1 
-7 MLRNLHFK
+7 
-15 GHSATAPRLLK
+15 
-26 IRVPAS
+26 
-32 VMAGLKI
+32 MAGLKI

-53 CIPCGISTHVEIA
+53 CIPSGISTHVEIA
-66 HRALEFFIKREGNI
+66 HRALEFFIKREGNV

-86 LNHQD
+86 LDHQD

-107 CKILI
+107 CKRGI
-112 DFIAIGKFHD
+112 FHD
-122 VSEDTHWSPFLSA
+122 VSEDTHWSPFLNT
-135 SIHYITRN
+135 SIHYIRRN
-143 YPQPW
+143 FPQPW

-168 DVSWHSLGIDQGFLK
+168 DVSWHSLGIDQGFLR

-198 NVGDFGGDV
+198 TAGDFGGDV
-207 LSQFELDFSYLAS
+207 VSQFELDFSYLAS

-263 AVAKLFPA
+263 AVAKLFPT

-278 MVEKFHEYFLGGV
+278 LVEKFHEYFLGGV
-291 DDMVFWTN
+291 DDMAFWTN

-324 INCTREHKDNYIRNK
+324 INCTREHKDSYVNK
-339 QSKHERHKNTTSLL
+339 QSKNEHHKNTTSLL
-353 TKTLE
+353 TETLE
-358 KNINYTERGVNF
+358 KNINYTERGVHF
-370 NIESWATNS
+370 NIQSWATNS
-379 LRLINRAFATKVWR
+379 LHLIKRAFQSNVWK
-393 ALAAAG
+393 ALAAPH

-422 GWAMIPADLN
+422 GWAMISADLN
-432 QDGYEDLVVGA
+432 QDGHEDLVVGA
-443 PGYSTLGRVQIGRVY
+443 PGYSTLGHVQIGRVY

-470 DMDLDGKAD
+470 DMDLDEKAD

-514 VGSQFLTYKGAVY
+514 VGSQFLAYKGAVY

-560 ADVDGDGNAD
+560 ADVDGDGKAD

-596 RSDQGLLSVQDAN
+596 RSDQGLLSVEDAN
-609 WMVKGEEDYAWFG
+609 WMVKGEENYAWFG
-622 FSLDSCQLENMTL
+622 FSLDNCQLENVTL

-645 CAGCDPVSSDVRQSV
+645 CAGCNPFSSDVRQSV

-680 KAMGRMGLSVA
+680 KVMSRMGLSLA

-704 LVVGAPTTDSL
+704 LVVGAPTADSL

-726 QAGLVL
+726 QAGLAL

-758 GDIYLSDL
+758 GDVYLSDL

-777 SPLRTNDMTTILF
+777 SPLRTNDITTILF
-790 GGAAGRVYIYNG
+790 GGVAGRVYIYNG
-802 KQASSGNVTGHCKSW
+802 KQASSGKVTDHCKSW
-817 ISPCPEDWAQ
+817 TSPCPEEWAQ

-835 LSRFGSSVITV
+835 LSRFGSSIITV

>member
-1 MSERRG
+1 
-7 MLRNLHFK
+7 
-15 GHSATAPRLLK
+15 
-26 IRVPAS
+26 
-32 VMAGLKI
+32 
-39 WSVLLVILYHFCQR
+39 
-53 CIPCGISTHVEIA
+53 
-66 HRALEFFIKREGNI
+66 
-80 NYRQLL
+80 
-86 LNHQD
+86 
-91 AFQAG
+91 
-96 SIYPDAFYPSI
+96 
-107 CKILI
+107 
-112 DFIAIGKFHD
+112 
-122 VSEDTHWSPFLSA
+122 
-135 SIHYITRN
+135 
-143 YPQPW
+143 
-148 EEATEKLVAFLFGI
+148 
-162 ASHMVA
+162 MVA

-207 LSQFELDFSYLAS
+207 LSQFELDFSYLALS
-220 NWYVPVKD
+220 WYVPVKD

-263 AVAKLFPA
+263 VVGKLFPT

-278 MVEKFHEYFLGGV
+278 LVEKFHEYFLGGV
-291 DDMVFWTN
+291 DDMAFWTN

-324 INCTREHKDNYIRNK
+324 INCTSEHKDNYIRNK
-339 QSKHERHKNTTSLL
+339 QSKHEHQKNRTSLL
-353 TKTLE
+353 TETHE
-358 KNINYTERGVNF
+358 KNINYTERGVHF
-370 NIESWATNS
+370 NIQPWVKNS
-379 LRLINRAFATKVWR
+379 LRLLNRAFRTNVWR
-393 ALAAAG
+393 ATH
-399 QKSSKYISKPAA
+399 QKSSNHIYKPAA

-422 GWAMIPADLN
+422 GWAMISADLN

-443 PGYSTLGRVQIGRVY
+443 PGYSSLGRFQIGRVY

-470 DMDLDGKAD
+470 DVDLDEKAD
-479 QVLQGHQPSG
+479 QILQGHQPSG

-501 EDGVPDLAIGAPS
+501 EDGVSDLAIGAPS

-536 LASQPNVTITCQYS
+536 LASQPNITITCQYS

-596 RSDQGLLSVQDAN
+596 RSEQGLLSVQDAN
-609 WMVKGEEDYAWFG
+609 WMVKGEENYAWFG
-622 FSLDSCQLENMTL
+622 FSLDSCQLENITL

-645 CAGCDPVSSDVRQSV
+645 CASCNPFSSDVRQSV

-668 PSTKHWFAVTGD
+668 PSTKLWFAVTGD
-680 KAMGRMGLSVA
+680 KAMGRMGLSLA

-696 VAGITRTV
+696 MAGITRTV
-704 LVVGAPTTDSL
+704 LVVGAPTADSL
-715 SRISFISSVLH
+715 SRISFISSVLL

-732 VYDLTDSTKP
+732 VYDLTNSTKP
-742 SLLSTFSGD
+742 SLLSAFSGD

-758 GDIYLSDL
+758 GDIHLSDL

-777 SPLRTNDMTTILF
+777 SPLRTNAITTILF

-802 KQASSGNVTGHCKSW
+802 KQASSGNVTRHCKSLV
-817 ISPCPEDWAQ
+817 SPCPEDWAQ

-869 RLFVYSL
+869 RLFIYSL